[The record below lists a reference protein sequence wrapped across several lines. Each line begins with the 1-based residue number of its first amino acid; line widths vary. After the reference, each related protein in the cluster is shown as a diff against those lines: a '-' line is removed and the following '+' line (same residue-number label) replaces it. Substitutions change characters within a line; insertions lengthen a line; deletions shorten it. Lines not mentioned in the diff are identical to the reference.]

1 MSAIYWTEDAREARD
16 AALEHVAQL
25 SIRAALKQL
34 AEVQKQTTRLL
45 THPHLGRPGRKKNT
59 RELSINRT
67 PFVVTYRIIGEN
79 IQILQ
84 FRHTARRT

>member
-1 MSAIYWTEDAREARD
+1 MSAIYWTEDARETRD
-16 AALEHVAQL
+16 AALEHTARS
-25 SIRAALKQL
+25 SIRAALNQL

-59 RELSINRT
+59 RDLSINRT
-67 PFVVTYRIIGEN
+67 PFVVTYRIIGDN
-79 IQILQ
+79 IQILH